1 MPEVP
6 PLKQQERI
14 EEVKN
19 IFSTYLDQKGQRKTP
34 ERFAILEEIYQ
45 RSDHFDVESLY
56 IHMKNKNYR
65 VSRAT
70 VYNTL
75 DLLVECDLVKRHQFG
90 STQALY
96 EKSHGYKQHDHI
108 ICTDC
113 GKVMEF
119 CDPRLGD
126 TEKMVEDVFNFKIS
140 HHSLTVYGTCQD
152 INCSGK
158 KNRN

>member
-6 PLKQQERI
+6 PIQQKERI
-14 EEVKN
+14 EEVKG
-19 IFSTYLDQKGQRKTP
+19 IFSAYLDQKGQRKTP

-75 DLLVECDLVKRHQFG
+75 DLLVACDLVKRHQFG
-90 STQALY
+90 TSQALY
-96 EKSHGYKQHDHI
+96 EKSYGYKQHDHV
-108 ICTDC
+108 ICKQC

-119 CDPRLGD
+119 CDPRIGD
-126 TEKMVEDVFNFKIS
+126 IEKMIGELLDFQVES
-140 HHSLTVYGTCQD
+140 HALTIYGRCQA
-152 INCSGK
+152 GK
-158 KNRN
+158 ECPSYQE